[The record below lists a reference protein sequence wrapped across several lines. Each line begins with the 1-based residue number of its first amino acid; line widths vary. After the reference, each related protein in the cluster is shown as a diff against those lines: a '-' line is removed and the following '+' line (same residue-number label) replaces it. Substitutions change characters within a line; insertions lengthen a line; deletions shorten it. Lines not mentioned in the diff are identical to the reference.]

1 MLFGIVNG
9 IVKYK
14 LYYYNKQNIEFNNS
28 KKIWNNGIK
37 NGHAIWYQRTCYLV
51 SADML
56 FGIVN
61 CHFFYHFSLSQQAK
75 PYKKPYPRKAYSALF
90 RPYSISIVFTF
101 SNNTIEIYRYT
112 KKIKKN
118 LCLNGNFFLFFFAGH
133 KKSHSTLF

>member
-1 MLFGIVNG
+1 MLFGISGHAIWYQRTCYLVSADMLFG

-101 SNNTIEIYRYT
+101 SNNTIEI
-112 KKIKKN
+112 
-118 LCLNGNFFLFFFAGH
+118 L
-133 KKSHSTLF
+133 